1 MASLYE
7 LTGSAFELQMLL
19 ESGDIDEDTYK
30 DTIESLDIETK
41 IENICRVIRNLTA
54 EAEAYKAEK
63 DRLAERQ
70 KTAENGIKRLKD
82 SLLHYMLTTEQ
93 TKVKQGVFSVRI
105 NRTSSVNITDPL
117 SIPPDYLKFSDPQIN
132 KAEIKKAIQ
141 SGDEIPGAELV
152 TNESIVIR

>member
-105 NRTSSVNITDPL
+105 NRTASVNITDPL
-117 SIPPDYLKFSDPQIN
+117 VIPPDYLKFSEPTIN
-132 KAEIKKAIQ
+132 KAEIKKAIKEGKQ
-141 SGDEIPGAELV
+141 ISGAELV
-152 TNESIVIR
+152 ENSSVVIR

>member
-30 DTIESLDIETK
+30 DTLESLDINAK
-41 IENICRVIRNLTA
+41 IESVCKVIRNLTA

-63 DRLAERQ
+63 DRLSERQ

-105 NRTSSVNITDPL
+105 NRSASVNITDPL
-117 SIPPDYLKFSDPQIN
+117 VIPPDYLKFSEPQIN
-132 KAEIKKAIQ
+132 KAEIKKALQ

>member
-30 DTIESLDIETK
+30 DTLESLDINAK
-41 IENICRVIRNLTA
+41 IESVCKVIRNLTA

-105 NRTSSVNITDPL
+105 NRTASVNITDPL
-117 SIPPDYLKFSDPQIN
+117 VIPPDYLKFSEPQIN

>member
-30 DTIESLDIETK
+30 DTLESLDINAK
-41 IENICRVIRNLTA
+41 IESVCKVIRNLTA

-63 DRLAERQ
+63 DRLSERQ

-93 TKVKQGVFSVRI
+93 TKVKQGIFSVRI
-105 NRTSSVNITDPL
+105 NRSASVNITDPL
-117 SIPPDYLKFSDPQIN
+117 VIPPDYLKFSEPQIN
-132 KAEIKKAIQ
+132 KAEIKKVLQ

>member
-1 MASLYE
+1 MSSLYE

-30 DTIESLDIETK
+30 DTLESLDINAK
-41 IENICRVIRNLTA
+41 IESVCKVIRNLTA

-93 TKVKQGVFSVRI
+93 TKVKQGIFSVRI
-105 NRTSSVNITDPL
+105 NRSASVNITDPL
-117 SIPPDYLKFSDPQIN
+117 VIPPDYLKFSEPQIN